1 MKITTSFLLII
12 LMMSASLYSQNPNY
26 FKEKKVMAISNPIL
40 NMSKDIG
47 YLKGLK
53 YQFLLGAKENELNGK
68 YRTYQPLLPLMSPA
82 LETDQALELDMKMA
96 QSMGIDGFEFPLLMS
111 ANPYYLD
118 RLSQTIVQYVN
129 LAEKKKMDFSFALK
143 INLRRNPKQ
152 LSEDELMLKLERIL
166 LNIYSNTSFSEKWL
180 RNSNNQ
186 IVLFTTISEGILDES
201 INVKTKELATIEGL
215 VEKIYHQYH
224 ELSKHINHPIS
235 FVYETKLPYHEDY
248 NREVLD
254 YFDAISITKHQ
265 ILNKKGADILK
276 SICKEKKKGFVCSA
290 TPDKFSSQM
299 IVKSTDQKVKGKSEL
314 SKTLKL
320 SDIYLLYQNLNL
332 SEGYRKLLELAIDN
346 DADLIRIDSWNHY
359 NNATHIAPEVHHGFG
374 YGLLLKY
381 YKNIWLNKGEFLE
394 NELLLTAYKSY
405 PSKCNKNFDV
415 EVRFDDSYYPDATED
430 SIEVVSVLNEVGE
443 VYVNGKRLGKAEKG
457 LNTFRIPMTEG
468 TVNVALKRYGKEVI
482 SYTTSKAITF
492 SPQNVDGITY
502 LYSNMDVECVNSL
515 FQKVSDYKKKDIL
528 NRFIVSENSMKK
540 WEELDKAKYEKAYA
554 NFLQF
559 GYDSKKFS
567 SLNNTIET
575 KYLKSVKSFMDDM
588 EYNIWLK
595 MYITNQNKHGDINLF
610 EPIEET
616 EEEGFV
622 LEQSEVSQ

>member
-1 MKITTSFLLII
+1 
-12 LMMSASLYSQNPNY
+12 MSASLYSQNPNY
-26 FKEKKVMAISNPIL
+26 FKEKKVMAVSNPIL

-53 YQFLLGAKENELNGK
+53 YDFLLGAKENELNGK
-68 YRTYQPLLPLMSPA
+68 YRTYQPLLPLMSPP
-82 LETDQALELDMKMA
+82 LETEQALELDMKMA

-111 ANPYYLD
+111 ADPYYLD
-118 RLSQTIVQYVN
+118 RLSQTIIQYVN
-129 LAEKKKMDFSFALK
+129 LADKNKIDFSFALK

-152 LSEDELMLKLERIL
+152 LSEEQMMLKLGRTL
-166 LNIYSNTSFSEKWL
+166 LNIYSKTSFSDKWL

-186 IVLFTTISEGILDES
+186 IIIFTTISEGILDES
-201 INVKTKELATIEGL
+201 INVKTKELPRAEGL
-215 VEKIYHQYH
+215 VEKIYHQYQ
-224 ELSKHINHPIS
+224 ELSKHINHPVS
-235 FVYETKLPYHEDY
+235 FVYETKLPYHEDF
-248 NREVLD
+248 NKEVLD

-276 SICKEKKKGFVCSA
+276 SICKEKKKGLVCTT
-290 TPDKFSSQM
+290 TPDKFNSQM

-320 SDIYLLYQNLNL
+320 SDIYLINQNLNL
-332 SEGYRKLLELAIDN
+332 TEGYRKLLELAIDN

-381 YKNIWLNKGEFLE
+381 YKNIWLGKGGFIEK
-394 NELLLTAYKSY
+394 ELLLTAYKHY
-405 PSKCNKNFDV
+405 PSKYNKNLGV
-415 EVRFDDSYYPDATED
+415 EVRFDDAYYPEETRD
-430 SIEVVSVLNEVGE
+430 SIEVVSVLNESGDIFL
-443 VYVNGKRLGKAEKG
+443 NGKRLGKAEKG

-468 TVNVALKRYGKEVI
+468 TINVALKRYGREVI
-482 SYTTSKAITF
+482 SYTTTKAITF

-502 LYSNMDVECVNSL
+502 LYSNLDVECSNSL
-515 FQKVSDYKKKDIL
+515 LQKVSDYKKKDIL

-540 WEELDKAKYEKAYA
+540 WEELDKAKFEKTYA
-554 NFLQF
+554 NFLQY
-559 GYDSKKFS
+559 GYNNKKFS
-567 SLNNTIET
+567 SLNNAIET

-588 EYNIWLK
+588 EYNIWLR
-595 MYITNQNKHGDINLF
+595 MYITNQNKHGDVNLF

-616 EEEGFV
+616 QEEGFV
-622 LEQSEVSQ
+622 LEQSDVSQ